1 VSARRGV
8 LLFVLLLSVIGTA
21 VLFAALRLRGPL
33 GGASAGTMIVFDLP
47 ADLPEG
53 DAPVRALS
61 LGFRRSRYFMH
72 EVVEG
77 LREAA
82 ADDDV
87 HGLVMHIE
95 DLDWGWAKAHEVRDA
110 LQQFRASG
118 KTVYASLESGG
129 ELEYLI
135 ASVADVIVMPPA
147 GELQLDGLSASSMFL
162 RGALDKL
169 DVSPNFVQSGPY
181 KSAVEQYTRTSMSP
195 AAREAIDAILD
206 DEYGML
212 IDSLATARGFTS
224 EDVKDL
230 LDAGPFVAE
239 DARAAGLI
247 DSLIYDAEVDSFAL
261 AEFPDNVTTSDF
273 ADYIHR
279 HARSRT
285 GQRIALITASG
296 TILPGKSRDVPGE
309 ENVMGSETMIE
320 ALREAR
326 TRGSIKAV
334 VLRIDSPGGSVQAS
348 DDIWRE
354 VKLLA
359 DEKPVIVSMSDLAA
373 SGGYYIA
380 APAHRIVA
388 EPSTLT
394 GSIGV
399 FGGKLN
405 VGGLFNKVGVN
416 IETVTRGTHAGMMS
430 PYRDFTAEELQR
442 YQQQIDA
449 WYRLFLSR
457 VVEGRGMSEAEVD
470 SVAQGRVW
478 TGVDAWERGLVDTLG
493 GLETAIA
500 LAREA
505 AGIQG
510 TGPIEVLPRVEH
522 HWYEDV
528 FEAMFDREQS
538 AALPEM
544 MSPVVRAWFT
554 AARLQSGIALAL
566 MPFSVEIR

>member
-1 VSARRGV
+1 MSARRGV

-21 VLFAALRLRGPL
+21 VLFAALRLRGPS
-33 GGASAGTMIVFDLP
+33 GGASTGTMIVFDLP

-53 DAPVRALS
+53 ETPSRPLS
-61 LGFRRSRYFMH
+61 LGFRRSRYVMH
-72 EVVEG
+72 EVIDG
-77 LREAA
+77 LRRAA

-87 HGLVMHIE
+87 RGLVLHIE
-95 DLDWGWAKAHEVRDA
+95 DLDWGWAKAYEVRDA
-110 LQQFRASG
+110 LQAFRNSG
-118 KTVYASLESGG
+118 KPIYASFESGG

-135 ASVADVIVMPPA
+135 ASAADMILMPPA
-147 GELQLDGLSASSMFL
+147 GVLQLDGLSASSMFL

-195 AAREAIDAILD
+195 AAREAIDAVLD
-206 DEYGML
+206 DAYAML
-212 IDSLATARGFTS
+212 VDTLATARGFAS
-224 EDVKDL
+224 EDVKRI

-261 AEFPDNVTTSDF
+261 AEFPDNVTPFDF
-273 ADYIHR
+273 ADYVDR
-279 HARSRT
+279 HGPAHT
-285 GQRIALITASG
+285 GHKVALITASG
-296 TILPGKSRDVPGE
+296 TIMPGKSRGVPGE
-309 ENVMGSETMIE
+309 ENVMGAETMIE

-354 VKLLA
+354 VKRLA
-359 DEKPVIVSMSDLAA
+359 EEKPVIVSMSDLAA

-388 EPSTLT
+388 QPSTLT

-405 VGGLFNKVGVN
+405 IGGLFNKAGVN
-416 IETVTRGTHAGMMS
+416 IETVTRGAHAGMMS

-442 YQQQIDA
+442 YQQQVDA
-449 WYRLFLSR
+449 WYHLFVRR
-457 VVEGRGMSEAEVD
+457 VVDGRGMSAAEVD
-470 SVAQGRVW
+470 SVGQGRVW
-478 TGVDAWERGLVDTLG
+478 TGLDAWQRGLVDTLG
-493 GLETAIA
+493 GLETAFA
-500 LAREA
+500 LARES
-505 AGIQG
+505 AGLEAD
-510 TGPIEVLPRVEH
+510 GPVEVLPRVQR
-522 HWYEDV
+522 HWYEDL
-528 FEAMFDREQS
+528 FEAMLDQEQ
-538 AALPEM
+538 AAATPEM
-544 MSPVVRAWFT
+544 MSPIVSAWFT
-554 AARLQSGIALAL
+554 AARLQSGIVLAL
-566 MPFSVEIR
+566 MPFSIEIR